1 MKDFLFFV
9 CFILIFFLGYSISS
23 WSLITTDNQ
32 VSWNYNSD
40 GSLVNGSVSG
50 DGSDLWT
57 WQLLRD
63 VTNFGVW
70 KIFGQVDPIDGTDA
84 YSVVAFILTILFVA
98 ISNVLLLNVLIA
110 LFNVTIQN
118 VQMQSH
124 RIWRYQRFLLVY
136 EYNNKPPLPPP
147 FNTIYYLYR
156 IIRYIIEKIQYYR
169 QKHRHVACEISMDSI
184 GLSEQ
189 KIREE
194 FKTSDEMQRESAIAD
209 DYWSYILKHGKKDQV
224 EVAIQNI
231 ERRLHDLQEQ
241 IHDIISQG
249 SNYGQEWLV
258 SNV

>member
-1 MKDFLFFV
+1 LFFV

-32 VSWNYNSD
+32 VSWNYNND
-40 GSLVNGSVSG
+40 GSLFNGSVSSG
-50 DGSDLWT
+50 GSGLWT
-57 WQLLRD
+57 WQILRD

-70 KIFGQVDPIDGTDA
+70 KIFGQTVSFSLDGTDA
-84 YSVVAFILTILFVA
+84 YSIVAFILTIVFVA

-156 IIRYIIEKIQYYR
+156 MILYIIEKIQYYR
-169 QKHRHVACEISMDSI
+169 QNHRH
-184 GLSEQ
+184 G
-189 KIREE
+189 
-194 FKTSDEMQRESAIAD
+194 
-209 DYWSYILKHGKKDQV
+209 IL
-224 EVAIQNI
+224 
-231 ERRLHDLQEQ
+231 
-241 IHDIISQG
+241 
-249 SNYGQEWLV
+249 
-258 SNV
+258 